1 MPYLVLGSSRKVP
14 STRTLHDPELNAL
27 ASDIPKIILRDRAP
41 QTVKKYASA
50 FHKWKSWAKSKGLQV
65 LPATGYE
72 FALYL
77 ASLIKNAKSMATI
90 YAAVYGISWAHQ
102 KMAMVSPT
110 EHPLIKQMI
119 EASKRIIGTA
129 PINRK
134 QPLGVEHVKKLVNK
148 FGVGDLSN
156 LQITCLVA
164 LGFSG
169 FLRWDDLSRLR
180 KEDFSFQEE
189 CMRVFLHKRKND
201 QYREGSW
208 ILIARTSNLTCP
220 VQLMEKFFRRGGH
233 RPSDFVF
240 RKISHTTTGMKLRK
254 EQMTYSRA
262 RELFSKQLKG
272 IGLDPSLYGLHSLR
286 SGGTTEA
293 AAWGISDRL
302 IQRHGGWRSEVSMN
316 MYIKETKNALLRVSK
331 SLGL

>member
-1 MPYLVLGSSRKVP
+1 MP

-119 EASKRIIGTA
+119 EASKRINWEWNMSRNWLISLVWVTLA
-129 PINRK
+129 IYR
-134 QPLGVEHVKKLVNK
+134 LHVL
-148 FGVGDLSN
+148 
-156 LQITCLVA
+156 
-164 LGFSG
+164 
-169 FLRWDDLSRLR
+169 
-180 KEDFSFQEE
+180 
-189 CMRVFLHKRKND
+189 
-201 QYREGSW
+201 
-208 ILIARTSNLTCP
+208 
-220 VQLMEKFFRRGGH
+220 
-233 RPSDFVF
+233 
-240 RKISHTTTGMKLRK
+240 
-254 EQMTYSRA
+254 
-262 RELFSKQLKG
+262 
-272 IGLDPSLYGLHSLR
+272 
-286 SGGTTEA
+286 
-293 AAWGISDRL
+293 
-302 IQRHGGWRSEVSMN
+302 
-316 MYIKETKNALLRVSK
+316 
-331 SLGL
+331 

>member
-1 MPYLVLGSSRKVP
+1 MP

-72 FALYL
+72 LALYL

-148 FGVGDLSN
+148 FGVDDLSN

-169 FLRWDDLSRLR
+169 F
-180 KEDFSFQEE
+180 FT
-189 CMRVFLHKRKND
+189 V
-201 QYREGSW
+201 G
-208 ILIARTSNLTCP
+208 
-220 VQLMEKFFRRGGH
+220 
-233 RPSDFVF
+233 
-240 RKISHTTTGMKLRK
+240 
-254 EQMTYSRA
+254 
-262 RELFSKQLKG
+262 
-272 IGLDPSLYGLHSLR
+272 
-286 SGGTTEA
+286 
-293 AAWGISDRL
+293 
-302 IQRHGGWRSEVSMN
+302 
-316 MYIKETKNALLRVSK
+316 
-331 SLGL
+331 